1 MTESGAVSSL
11 AENTAAAFALARVT
25 VKLAVTE
32 LPGIGFS
39 PMFSSATPVTLTAAK
54 LRAAEAASACCS
66 VLRKVA
72 AYVASSKDAMSM
84 LLNVACAETLLPLVA
99 TRRSVEDALDEGAA
113 LGACEGACEGEA
125 LGAVVEGELELLV
138 TPRAPMV
145 P

>member
-11 AENTAAAFALARVT
+11 VENTAAAFALARVT

-39 PMFSSATPVTLTAAK
+39 MFSSATPVTLTAAR
-54 LRAAEAASACCS
+54 LTPAEAASACCS